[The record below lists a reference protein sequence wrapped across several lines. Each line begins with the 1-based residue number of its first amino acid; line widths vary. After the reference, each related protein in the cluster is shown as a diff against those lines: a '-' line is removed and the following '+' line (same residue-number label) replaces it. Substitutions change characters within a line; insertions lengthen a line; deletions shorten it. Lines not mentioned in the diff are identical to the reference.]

1 MNESIA
7 IEIGRE
13 GLIVALKI
21 ASPILGLGLIV
32 GLGIGVFQAVTQ
44 IHELTLTFVPKIFAT
59 ALVLLLFM
67 PWMLQEIMGFT
78 IKIITMIG
86 TF

>member
-1 MNESIA
+1 MNESMA
-7 IEIGRE
+7 VEIGRE
-13 GLIVALKI
+13 GLIVAIKI

-32 GLGIGVFQAVTQ
+32 GLSVGIFQAVTQ

-59 ALVLLLFM
+59 AFVLLLLM
-67 PWMLQEIMGFT
+67 PWMLQEMMEFM
-78 IKIITMIG
+78 IKVITMIG